1 MIDDLVAALMG
12 VLAVAGGHFLLMLSS
27 T

>member
-12 VLAVAGGHFLLMLSS
+12 VLAVAGGYFILLLSS
-27 T
+27 I